1 MTEINQVILP
11 NEKFVFLQNDANQI
25 KGIMQY
31 RTYEPKEYESSD
43 ITNLFQ
49 NFSSKEKNSE
59 LIYKKLKL
67 NKYTNTSKLLYIGLL
82 ETFEQNKGYGSQMLK
97 HIINEENPDMIFL
110 EAWCKDKI
118 KDNPTVSFYKKNGFV
133 LEETTSNKEEPF
145 MIWEK

>member
-1 MTEINQVILP
+1 MKLEIITHENIERLHFLNRAYLLQQKFNIVNPILIKDDYMTEINQVILP

-67 NKYTNTSKLLYIGLL
+67 NKYTLHWFTRNI
-82 ETFEQNKGYGSQMLK
+82 
-97 HIINEENPDMIFL
+97 
-110 EAWCKDKI
+110 
-118 KDNPTVSFYKKNGFV
+118 
-133 LEETTSNKEEPF
+133 
-145 MIWEK
+145 